1 MIFHK
6 ILTRNQWFSLI
17 LLTAGCM
24 VKQLNFANFFGDPAA
39 AAATDAT
46 SMTTVAVASASPKLQ
61 LINANRKNTSG
72 FDFSVDAIYIF
83 IQLICSCLAGVYNE
97 YLLKGEG
104 ARVNIYVQ
112 NVFMYVDSI
121 VCNIALLILQGNSMD
136 AINLANLRPVFSINV
151 IIIILNNAAIGI
163 VTSFFLRYLNSI
175 LKTFASALELLFT
188 AILCYIFFH
197 IPIHLNTILSIAI
210 VSISIYFYTL
220 SPVVNIPRIAV
231 ASKGHKSAP
240 ESVELLKD
248 HDQIV

>member
-1 MIFHK
+1 
-6 ILTRNQWFSLI
+6 
-17 LLTAGCM
+17 M
-24 VKQLNFANFFGDPAA
+24 VKQLNFTNFFGDS
-39 AAATDAT
+39 TTNSD
-46 SMTTVAVASASPKLQ
+46 MTTTAAEAVAARIQ
-61 LINANRKNTSG
+61 IINGTAKKNTTG

-121 VCNIALLILQGNSMD
+121 VCNLVLLILQGNSMD
-136 AINLANLRPVFSINV
+136 AINMANLGPVFSINV
-151 IIIILNNAAIGI
+151 IIIIINNAAIGI

-188 AILCYIFFH
+188 AILCYILFH
-197 IPIHLNTILSIAI
+197 IPIHMNTVLSIAI

-220 SPVVNIPRIAV
+220 SPVVNV
-231 ASKGHKSAP
+231 AQNVATSKDYKSTAP
-240 ESVELLKD
+240 ERVELLKD